1 MHRNY
6 FTLLHAQGELQR
18 ALEGGILEG
27 IHSQAEGEMTL
38 SCTTAGGEPIELV
51 IFTRSPQVS
60 LFTRHG
66 HHRKKSNSATL
77 WNEVAEMKIRAVA
90 MHPRDRELCIS
101 LGDGH
106 TLAIQVFAAKTA
118 VLLLSPDG
126 RVQRTFGKETVPP
139 HPDIPGEDKPSIAV
153 GLQQLAGSPEL
164 FYRHIQRNA
173 ESGRDPGA
181 GLPGFDRALGREL
194 LRRAGGDI
202 SIENLFLQFSA
213 LALELLNPTPH
224 LPVSASGTPKFSIL
238 ACPVAG
244 GQAAES
250 VLEGLRAY
258 STATLRRMNT
268 EGKMKE
274 VQGAIETRLKKIRTE
289 LEAMDPKAL
298 EELGATHETF
308 GHLLIASLYRERTD
322 PSSITVGNIF
332 REGTPSLTIPLQP
345 ELSLQQNA
353 ARYFRKAAKARSSME
368 GMETR
373 RAELERQEATIGKE
387 LLRSMEPGNPH
398 EAARFKR
405 ELEQQPWASV
415 LQSGKG
421 NKNSATP
428 FRTIRI
434 SDTATLFIGRNALN
448 NDLLTFK
455 HAKPDDIWLHAR
467 GASGSHCVLR
477 GSGPDHTDEILK
489 AASIAAWHSSA
500 KHSSL
505 VPVIQT
511 LKKHVRRGRN
521 LPAGQVVVESERV
534 FFVRPSKDGSQQNP

>member
-18 ALEGGILEG
+18 ALEGGSLEG

-38 SCTTAGGEPIELV
+38 SCTTATGEPLELV

-60 LFTRHG
+60 IFTRHG
-66 HHRKKSNSATL
+66 HHRKKTNSATL
-77 WNEVAEMKIRAVA
+77 WNEVAEMNIKTVA

-101 LGDGH
+101 LADGH
-106 TLAIQVFAAKTA
+106 TLAIQVFGAKTA

-139 HPDIPGEDKPSIAV
+139 HPEIPGEDKPSIAV
-153 GLQQLAGSPEL
+153 ELQRLAGSQEL
-164 FYRHIQRNA
+164 FYRHIEKNA
-173 ESGRDPGA
+173 ASGREPHA

-194 LRRAGGDI
+194 LRRRGGDT
-202 SIENLFLQFSA
+202 SIENLFLQFRS
-213 LALELLNPTPH
+213 LAYELMNPAPH

-238 ACPVAG
+238 ACPAAG

-258 STATLRRMNT
+258 STATLRRMDT
-268 EGKMKE
+268 EGTMKE
-274 VQGAIETRLKKIRTE
+274 VQGAIESRLKKIRTE
-289 LEAMDPKAL
+289 LDAMDPKAL

-332 REGTPSLTIPLQP
+332 REGTPDLTIPLQP
-345 ELSLQQNA
+345 ELSLQENA
-353 ARYFRKAAKARSSME
+353 ARYFRKAAKARNSRE

-373 RAELERQEATIGKE
+373 RAELERQEELIEKE

-398 EAARFKR
+398 EAARFKK
-405 ELEQQPWASV
+405 ELQQQPLTSV
-415 LQSGKG
+415 LLTGKG
-421 NKNSATP
+421 SKSAATP
-428 FRTIRI
+428 FRTIMI
-434 SDTATLFIGRNALN
+434 SDRATLFIGRNAQN

-467 GASGSHCVLR
+467 GTSGSHCVLR

-500 KHSSL
+500 KHSGL

-521 LPAGQVVVESERV
+521 LPAGQVVVEGERV
-534 FFVRPSKDGSQQNP
+534 LFVHPSKDGSQPNP